1 MLFFFLA
8 NIINNWIQFIDT
20 DNNRILFSS
29 SIVCWKC
36 MVCLRVEC
44 LWAEACQW
52 STTAIVAKTPFGQL
66 CKRKFRLCVNFIAFF
81 FNVYY
86 VASSLLFYCKIL
98 LTCVRVAAIRQPSA
112 HIQKLKTKRQTLAQR
127 ERERERQRW
136 TNSTLLC
143 EKRRQT
149 TWLRAEILQIIQLT
163 LGPVRLANWEP
174 SQLLLTK
181 AQMNYK
187 WAEEEIIQLQ
197 FGKCLVGTYKNSM
210 WTLWAVFLR
219 NFIQK
224 MR

>member
-127 ERERERQRW
+127 EREREA
-136 TNSTLLC
+136 TVN
-143 EKRRQT
+143 KFN
-149 TWLRAEILQIIQLT
+149 II
-163 LGPVRLANWEP
+163 VWKEEANNMIKSRDLANYP
-174 SQLLLTK
+174 ANAGPRAS
-181 AQMNYK
+181 
-187 WAEEEIIQLQ
+187 
-197 FGKCLVGTYKNSM
+197 G
-210 WTLWAVFLR
+210 
-219 NFIQK
+219 
-224 MR
+224 